1 MSKNTGFINTIQN
14 YRFGNY
20 RKKTKKAAKIGRL
33 LPGECKRMVTV
44 KNFLLRFV
52 TALLDPHV
60 HTLAAGCLLEAAQ
73 GELCAF

>member
-33 LPGECKRMVTV
+33 LPGSV
-44 KNFLLRFV
+44 KDGNGENFLLRLV
-52 TALLDPHV
+52 TALLDPNI
-60 HTLAAGCLLEAAQ
+60 LAFACGCLLEAAQ
-73 GELCAF
+73 GELCTL

>member
-33 LPGECKRMVTV
+33 LPGSERMVTV
-44 KNFLLRFV
+44 KTSFKVRNGFARSKYIGLR
-52 TALLDPHV
+52 LWLPS
-60 HTLAAGCLLEAAQ
+60 
-73 GELCAF
+73 